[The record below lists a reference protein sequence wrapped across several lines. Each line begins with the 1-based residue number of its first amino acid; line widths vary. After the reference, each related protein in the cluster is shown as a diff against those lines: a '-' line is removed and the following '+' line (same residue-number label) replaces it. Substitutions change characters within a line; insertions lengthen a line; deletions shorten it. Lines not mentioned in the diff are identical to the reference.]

1 MGGQLSVVFAAGRI
15 EVAWALAALRQEDR
29 AEARQP
35 TGDHHLQ
42 PGPGDAMTFL
52 TALEAVLEV
61 LPLSARYTG
70 FDPVKAAG
78 AGAGGTGRGLIQ

>member
-1 MGGQLSVVFAAGRI
+1 
-15 EVAWALAALRQEDR
+15 
-29 AEARQP
+29 
-35 TGDHHLQ
+35 
-42 PGPGDAMTFL
+42 MTFL